1 MNMYEDKKN
10 ILVYLAII
18 SVICFGI
25 MDYYSKIPKKSDV
38 EQYLLNYDVKNI
50 CIIFDKTIK

>member
-25 MDYYSKIPKKSDV
+25 MDYYSKIPKN
-38 EQYLLNYDVKNI
+38 QMLNSIY
-50 CIIFDKTIK
+50 